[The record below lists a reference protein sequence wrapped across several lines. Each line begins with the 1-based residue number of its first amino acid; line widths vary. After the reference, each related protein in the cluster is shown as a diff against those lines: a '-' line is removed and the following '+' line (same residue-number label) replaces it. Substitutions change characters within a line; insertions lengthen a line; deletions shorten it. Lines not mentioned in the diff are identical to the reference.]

1 MNHRIALTAVF
12 CSLLIGCAS
21 NGDAPQEE
29 RRAPSEND
37 YVTGT
42 RIPQKNKGAVSTMTR
57 EEWER
62 AAERSSMPVK
72 EPRY

>member
-1 MNHRIALTAVF
+1 MNVRLAMTALLCTM
-12 CSLLIGCAS
+12 LIGCAS
-21 NGDAPQEE
+21 NGATEE

>member
-1 MNHRIALTAVF
+1 MNHRIALAAVF
-12 CSLLIGCAS
+12 CSFLLGCAS
-21 NGDAPQEE
+21 NGDAPAE
-29 RRAPSEND
+29 RERATEND

-42 RIPQKNKGAVSTMTR
+42 RIPQKKKEGVSTISR

-62 AAERSSMPVK
+62 AREQASQPIR

>member
-1 MNHRIALTAVF
+1 MNHRIALAAVF
-12 CSLLIGCAS
+12 CSLLAGCAS
-21 NGDAPQEE
+21 DDGATAARE
-29 RRAPSEND
+29 RPTEQD

-42 RIPQKNKGAVSTMTR
+42 RIPQKKKEGVSTISR

-62 AAERSSMPVK
+62 AREQASQPIK